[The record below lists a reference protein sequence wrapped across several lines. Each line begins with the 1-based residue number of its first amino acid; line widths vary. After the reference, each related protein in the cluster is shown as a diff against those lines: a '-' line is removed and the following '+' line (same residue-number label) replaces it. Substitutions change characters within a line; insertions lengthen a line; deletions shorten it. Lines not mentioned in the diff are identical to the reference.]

1 MGELIGFDADHYS
14 NKEDQERR
22 WFTLRKTDLLTV
34 GQFLISFFFI
44 FDAFEKTRNTSKT
57 AHIVSHAL
65 SARETTLA
73 NAGLPFKVYIDEG
86 SIFWI
91 LRISGVVQLVCA
103 LALNFYE
110 NPKTKRWCA
119 GILMVIILLVDTVLV
134 NFPKSTHEPAIYAHE
149 LNQCVANIGLMAGL
163 LMIFGMRDQPS
174 KFKNE

>member
-1 MGELIGFDADHYS
+1 
-14 NKEDQERR
+14 
-22 WFTLRKTDLLTV
+22 
-34 GQFLISFFFI
+34 
-44 FDAFEKTRNTSKT
+44 
-57 AHIVSHAL
+57 
-65 SARETTLA
+65 
-73 NAGLPFKVYIDEG
+73 LPFKVYLDEV

-91 LRISGVVQLVCA
+91 LRISGVVQVACA
-103 LALNFYE
+103 MALNFYE